1 MKGRAIRWW
10 NELKPAAVAVAPNV
24 AAVLCL
30 GAGIMLLTSG
40 ATPSAPDRFV
50 ALIAVAPGF
59 LIEVSHFLSSIL
71 GVVLVMLAFGLRSR
85 LDAAW
90 SGSMVVA
97 LAAAVLAI
105 FKGFN
110 WEESAVLLVFI
121 ALLAPFHEAFPRRA
135 RLTRMEV
142 TPAWMASAL
151 AAVLGAGFVG
161 WWSFHHADYGGQ
173 PFWRAL
179 ADADMNRAIRA
190 YAGAAILLFLFG
202 VWRLIA
208 TPDTPAMVTDQ
219 DPDFERVRAIL
230 ATATSAEPSANL
242 ALLGDKRF
250 LFSASGESFLMFGVS
265 GRNWIALGAPVG
277 NPDEEMELLWR
288 FRELADAHAARPA
301 VFAVGPATLPAL
313 VELGFAIQKT
323 GESAVLPLADF
334 TLVGRKR
341 ETLRRNWR
349 KAAEG
354 GAVFEVIAAGEA
366 GLVMDDLKRIS
377 DDWLA
382 AHAGGEKGFS
392 MGGFEPAYLMKFP
405 IALVR
410 QEGQIVAFASLWPTT
425 GRAAFAMD
433 LMRYGPGAPKN
444 IMDYLFVEL
453 LEWGRSQ
460 GYAAFEFGMAPLAG
474 LDDRP
479 MAPVMSRLG
488 RVLFETG
495 EDIYNFQGVRRYK
508 DKYDPDWRPRYIGAA
523 NRWQIPFMLAHVGLL
538 SSGGMRGLAKRPRK
552 EAPSAPAAGLQQA
565 DQVNQEQQQTGG
577 G

>member
-1 MKGRAIRWW
+1 
-10 NELKPAAVAVAPNV
+10 
-24 AAVLCL
+24 
-30 GAGIMLLTSG
+30 MLLASG

-50 ALIAVAPGF
+50 ALIAIAPGF
-59 LIEVSHFLSSIL
+59 LIEVAHFLSSIL

-90 SGSMVVA
+90 SGSMVTA
-97 LAAAVLAI
+97 FAAAILAI

-110 WEESAVLLVFI
+110 WEESLVLLAFI
-121 ALLAPFHEAFPRRA
+121 GLLAPLHEAFPRRT

-142 TPAWMASAL
+142 TPGWMVSAL
-151 AAVLGAGFVG
+151 AAVAGAGFVG

-179 ADADMNRAIRA
+179 ADADMSRSIRA

-202 VWRLIA
+202 IWRLIA
-208 TPDTPAMVTDQ
+208 TPDTPPVVTDH

-230 ATATSAEPSANL
+230 ASAQTAEPSANL

-250 LFSASGESFLMFGVS
+250 LFSPSGESFLMFGVS
-265 GRNWIALGAPVG
+265 GRTWVALGAPVG
-277 NPDEEMELLWR
+277 RADEQMDLLWR
-288 FRELADAHAARPA
+288 FRETADAHAARPA
-301 VFAVGPATLPAL
+301 VFAVGPETLPAL

-323 GESAVLPLADF
+323 GESAMLSLADF
-334 TLVGRKR
+334 SLTGRKR

-349 KAAEG
+349 KAGEG
-354 GAVFEVIAAGEA
+354 GAAFEVIGAGEA
-366 GLVMDDLKRIS
+366 TRVMDDLKRIS
-377 DDWLA
+377 DAWLA
-382 AHAGGEKGFS
+382 GHAGGEKGFS
-392 MGGFEPAYLMKFP
+392 MGGFDPAYLAEFP

-410 QEGQIVAFASLWPTT
+410 QDGQIVAFASLWPTA
-425 GRAAFAMD
+425 GHAAFAMD
-433 LMRYGPGAPKN
+433 LMRYGPDAPKN

-453 LEWGRSQ
+453 LEWGKAQ
-460 GYAAFEFGMAPLAG
+460 GYSAFEFGMAPLAG

-538 SSGGMRGLAKRPRK
+538 SSGGVRGLAKRPRK
-552 EAPSAPAAGLQQA
+552 GAPPPAALASGVAQQP
-565 DQVNQEQQQTGG
+565 DQVNHQQQ
-577 G
+577 

>member
-1 MKGRAIRWW
+1 
-10 NELKPAAVAVAPNV
+10 
-24 AAVLCL
+24 
-30 GAGIMLLTSG
+30 MLLTSG

-50 ALIAVAPGF
+50 ALISVAPAI
-59 LIEVSHFLSSIL
+59 LVEISHFISSIL
-71 GVVLVMLAFGLRSR
+71 GVVLVMLAMGLRSR

-90 SGSMVVA
+90 SGAMVVA

-110 WEESAVLLVFI
+110 WEESVVLLVFI
-121 ALLAPFHEAFPRRA
+121 ALLAPFHEAFPRKT
-135 RLTRMEV
+135 RLSRMEV
-142 TPAWMASAL
+142 TPAWLASAL
-151 AAVLGAGFVG
+151 AAVVGAGFIG

-190 YAGAAILLFLFG
+190 YAGAAILLLLFG

-208 TPDTPAMVTDQ
+208 TPDTPKVVTDQ
-219 DPDFERVRAIL
+219 DPDFERVKAIL
-230 ATATSAEPSANL
+230 ATAQTAEPSANL

-250 LFSASGESFLMFGVS
+250 LFSPSGESFLMFGVS
-265 GRNWIALGAPVG
+265 GRTWIALGAPVG
-277 NPDEEMELLWR
+277 RTDEQLDLLWR

-301 VFAVGPATLPAL
+301 VFAVGAEDLPDL

-323 GESAVLPLADF
+323 GESALLPLADF
-334 TLVGRKR
+334 ALTGRKR

-354 GAVFEVIAAGEA
+354 GASFEVIAAGEA
-366 GLVMDDLKRIS
+366 GAIMDDLKAIS

-392 MGGFEPAYLMKFP
+392 MGGFEPGYLAHFP
-405 IALVR
+405 IALVQ
-410 QEGQIVAFASLWPTT
+410 QEGAIVAFASLWPSI
-425 GRAAFAMD
+425 GRGAFAMD

-453 LEWGRSQ
+453 LEWGRGQ
-460 GYAAFEFGMAPLAG
+460 GYEAFEFGMAPLAG

-479 MAPVMSRLG
+479 LAPVMSRLG
-488 RVLFETG
+488 KVLFETG
-495 EDIYNFQGVRRYK
+495 EELYNFQGVRRYK
-508 DKYDPDWRPRYIGAA
+508 DKYDPVWRPRYIGAPSKW
-523 NRWQIPFMLAHVGLL
+523 RIPFMLAHVGLL
-538 SSGGMRGLAKRPRK
+538 SSGGMRALTKRPRK
-552 EAPSAPAAGLQQA
+552 EAPRASAPAGGQAEQVGQVDKNQQ
-565 DQVNQEQQQTGG
+565 
-577 G
+577 

>member
-1 MKGRAIRWW
+1 MA
-10 NELKPAAVAVAPNV
+10 LAPNS
-24 AAVLCL
+24 AAILCL
-30 GAGIMLLTSG
+30 GVGVMLLTSG

-50 ALIAVAPGF
+50 ALISIAPEI
-59 LIEVSHFLSSIL
+59 LVEISHFISSIL

-90 SGSMVVA
+90 SGAMVVA

-105 FKGFN
+105 LKGFN
-110 WEESAVLLVFI
+110 WEESVALLVFI

-135 RLTRMEV
+135 RLSRMEV
-142 TPAWMASAL
+142 TPAWLASAL
-151 AAVLGAGFVG
+151 AAVAGAGFVG

-190 YAGAAILLFLFG
+190 YAGAAILLLLFG
-202 VWRLIA
+202 VWRLIV
-208 TPDTPAMVTDQ
+208 TPDTPAVVTDQ
-219 DPDFERVRAIL
+219 DPDFQRVKAIL

-250 LFSASGESFLMFGVS
+250 LFSPSGESFLMFGVS
-265 GRNWIALGAPVG
+265 GRTWIALGAPVG
-277 NPDEEMELLWR
+277 RADERMDLLWR
-288 FRELADAHAARPA
+288 FREMADAHAARPA
-301 VFAVGPATLPAL
+301 VFAVGAEALPDL

-323 GESAVLPLADF
+323 GESALLPLADF
-334 TLVGRKR
+334 ALTGRKR

-354 GAVFEVIAAGEA
+354 GASFEVVAAGEA
-366 GLVMDDLKRIS
+366 AAIMDDLKRIS

-382 AHAGGEKGFS
+382 GHAGGEKGFS
-392 MGGFEPAYLMKFP
+392 MGGFEPAYLMHFP

-410 QEGQIVAFASLWPTT
+410 QEGAIVAFASLWPAS
-425 GRAAFAMD
+425 GRGAFAMD
-433 LMRYGPGAPKN
+433 LMRYGPRAPKN

-453 LEWGRSQ
+453 LEWGRGQ

-479 MAPVMSRLG
+479 LAPVMSRLG
-488 RVLFETG
+488 RVLFERG
-495 EDIYNFQGVRRYK
+495 EDLYNFQGVRRYK
-508 DKYDPDWRPRYIGAA
+508 DKYDPVWRPRYIGAPSKW
-523 NRWQIPFMLAHVGLL
+523 RIPFMLAHVGLL
-538 SSGGMRGLAKRPRK
+538 SSGGMRALTKRPRK
-552 EAPSAPAAGLQQA
+552 DSARGSAPAGREAEQVGQMHEDQQ
-565 DQVNQEQQQTGG
+565 
-577 G
+577 

>member
-1 MKGRAIRWW
+1 
-10 NELKPAAVAVAPNV
+10 
-24 AAVLCL
+24 
-30 GAGIMLLTSG
+30 MLLTSG

-50 ALIAVAPGF
+50 ALLSIAPDV
-59 LIEVSHFLSSIL
+59 LVEISHFISSIL

-90 SGSMVVA
+90 SGAMVVA

-110 WEESAVLLVFI
+110 WEESVVLLVFI

-135 RLTRMEV
+135 RLSRAEV
-142 TPAWMASAL
+142 TPAWLASAL
-151 AAVLGAGFVG
+151 ACVLGAGFVG

-190 YAGAAILLFLFG
+190 YAGAAILLLLLG
-202 VWRLIA
+202 VWRLVA
-208 TPDTPAMVTDQ
+208 TPDTPAVVTDQ
-219 DPDFERVRAIL
+219 DPDFERVKAIL
-230 ATATSAEPSANL
+230 ATAQVAEPSANL

-250 LFSASGESFLMFGVS
+250 LFSPSGESFLMFGVS
-265 GRNWIALGAPVG
+265 GRTWIALGAPVG
-277 NPDEEMELLWR
+277 RADEQMDLLWR

-301 VFAVGPATLPAL
+301 VFAVGAEALPDL

-323 GESAVLPLADF
+323 GESALLPLADF
-334 TLVGRKR
+334 ALTGRKR

-354 GAVFEVIAAGEA
+354 GASFEVIAAGEA
-366 GLVMDDLKRIS
+366 GGIMDQLKRIS
-377 DDWLA
+377 DDWLEG
-382 AHAGGEKGFS
+382 HAGGEKGFS
-392 MGGFEPAYLMKFP
+392 MGGFEPAYLMHFP

-410 QEGQIVAFASLWPTT
+410 QEGEIVAFATLWPTT
-425 GRAAFAMD
+425 GREAFAMD

-453 LEWGRSQ
+453 LEWGRGQ
-460 GYAAFEFGMAPLAG
+460 GYVAFEFGMAPLAG

-479 MAPVMSRLG
+479 LAPVMSRLG

-495 EDIYNFQGVRRYK
+495 EDLYNFQGVRRYK
-508 DKYDPDWRPRYIGAA
+508 DKYDPVWRPRYIGAPT
-523 NRWQIPFMLAHVGLL
+523 RWLIPFMLARVGLL
-538 SSGGMRGLAKRPRK
+538 SSGGMRALTKRPRK
-552 EAPSAPAAGLQQA
+552 EAARASAPARREAEQVG
-565 DQVNQEQQQTGG
+565 QVNKDQQ
-577 G
+577 

>member
-1 MKGRAIRWW
+1 M
-10 NELKPAAVAVAPNV
+10 KPAAVAVAPNV
-24 AAVLCL
+24 SAVLCL
-30 GAGIMLLTSG
+30 AVGVMLLTSG

-50 ALIAVAPGF
+50 ALIAIAPAF

-71 GVVLVMLAFGLRSR
+71 GVTLVMVAFGLRSR

-90 SGSMVVA
+90 SGSIVIA
-97 LAAAVLAI
+97 IAAAILAI

-110 WEESAVLLVFI
+110 WEESVALLVFA
-121 ALLAPFHEAFPRRA
+121 ALLAPFHEAFPRRT

-142 TPAWMASAL
+142 TPGWMASAL
-151 AAVLGAGFVG
+151 AAVVGAGLVG
-161 WWSFHHADYGGQ
+161 LWSFRHADYGGQ

-179 ADADMNRAIRA
+179 ADADMSRSIRA
-190 YAGAAILLFLFG
+190 YAGAAILIFLFG

-208 TPDTPAMVTDQ
+208 TPDTPAVATDQ

-230 ATATSAEPSANL
+230 ATAQTAEPSANL

-250 LFSASGESFLMFGVS
+250 LFSPSGESFLMFGVS
-265 GRNWIALGAPVG
+265 GRTWIALGPPVG
-277 NPDEEMELLWR
+277 RPDEQMDLLWR
-288 FRELADAHAARPA
+288 FREMADSHAARPA
-301 VFAVGPATLPAL
+301 VFAVGSETLPAL

-334 TLVGRKR
+334 ALSGRKR

-354 GAVFEVIAAGEA
+354 GAAFEVIAAGEA
-366 GLVMDDLKRIS
+366 ATVMDDLKRIS
-377 DDWLA
+377 DAWLS

-392 MGGFEPAYLMKFP
+392 MGGFDAAYLAEFP

-410 QEGQIVAFASLWPTT
+410 QKGRIVAFASLWPTA
-425 GRAAFAMD
+425 GHVSFAMD
-433 LMRYGPGAPKN
+433 LMRYGPDAPKN

-453 LEWGRSQ
+453 LEWGKAQ

-523 NRWQIPFMLAHVGLL
+523 SRWQIPFMLAHVGLL
-538 SSGGMRGLAKRPRK
+538 SSGGVRALTKRPRK
-552 EAPSAPAAGLQQA
+552 EAALSGAVDAQAQQPRQMNQ
-565 DQVNQEQQQTGG
+565 DQQ
-577 G
+577 

>member
-1 MKGRAIRWW
+1 MG
-10 NELKPAAVAVAPNV
+10 V
-24 AAVLCL
+24 
-30 GAGIMLLTSG
+30 MLLTSG

-50 ALIAVAPGF
+50 ALISIAPDI
-59 LIEVSHFLSSIL
+59 LVEISHFISSIL

-90 SGSMVVA
+90 SGAMVVA

-105 FKGFN
+105 LKGFN
-110 WEESAVLLVFI
+110 WEESVVLLIFI

-135 RLTRMEV
+135 RLSRMEV
-142 TPAWMASAL
+142 TPAWLASAL
-151 AAVLGAGFVG
+151 AAVAGAGFVG

-190 YAGAAILLFLFG
+190 YAGAAILLLLFG

-208 TPDTPAMVTDQ
+208 TPDTPKVVTDQ
-219 DPDFERVRAIL
+219 DPDFERVKAIL
-230 ATATSAEPSANL
+230 ATAQTAEPSANL

-250 LFSASGESFLMFGVS
+250 LFSPTGESFLMFGVS
-265 GRNWIALGAPVG
+265 GRTWIALGGPVG
-277 NPDEEMELLWR
+277 RADEQMDLLWR

-301 VFAVGPATLPAL
+301 VFAVGVEMLPDL

-323 GESAVLPLADF
+323 GESALLPLADF
-334 TLVGRKR
+334 ALTGRKR

-354 GAVFEVIAAGEA
+354 GAHFEVIAAGEA
-366 GLVMDDLKRIS
+366 ASIMDDLRRIS
-377 DDWLA
+377 DDWLG

-392 MGGFEPAYLMKFP
+392 MGGFEPAYLMQFP

-410 QEGQIVAFASLWPTT
+410 QEGAIVAFASLWPTM
-425 GRAAFAMD
+425 GRGAFAMD

-453 LEWGRSQ
+453 LEWGRGQ
-460 GYAAFEFGMAPLAG
+460 GYGAFEFGMAPLAG

-479 MAPVMSRLG
+479 LAPVMSRLG

-495 EDIYNFQGVRRYK
+495 EDLYNFQGVRRYK
-508 DKYDPDWRPRYIGAA
+508 DKYDPVWRPRYIGAPSKW
-523 NRWQIPFMLAHVGLL
+523 RIPFMLAHVGLL
-538 SSGGMRGLAKRPRK
+538 SSGGMRALTKRPRK
-552 EAPSAPAAGLQQA
+552 EPVRASAPAGGHAEQVG
-565 DQVNQEQQQTGG
+565 QVNDNQQ
-577 G
+577 

>member
-1 MKGRAIRWW
+1 
-10 NELKPAAVAVAPNV
+10 
-24 AAVLCL
+24 
-30 GAGIMLLTSG
+30 MLLTSG

-50 ALIAVAPGF
+50 ALISIAPDI
-59 LIEVSHFLSSIL
+59 LVEISHFLSSIL

-90 SGSMVVA
+90 SGAMVVA

-105 FKGFN
+105 LKGVN
-110 WEESAVLLVFI
+110 WEESVVLLVFI

-135 RLTRMEV
+135 RLSRMEV
-142 TPAWMASAL
+142 TPAWLASAL
-151 AAVLGAGFVG
+151 AAVAGAGLVG
-161 WWSFHHADYGGQ
+161 WWSFHHADYGGL

-190 YAGAAILLFLFG
+190 YAGAAIILLLFG

-208 TPDTPAMVTDQ
+208 TPDTPKVVTDQ
-219 DPDFERVRAIL
+219 DPDFQRVKAIL
-230 ATATSAEPSANL
+230 ATAKTAEPSANL

-250 LFSASGESFLMFGVS
+250 LFSPSGESFLMFGVS
-265 GRNWIALGAPVG
+265 GRTWIALGAPVG
-277 NPDEEMELLWR
+277 RADEQMDLLWR

-301 VFAVGPATLPAL
+301 VFSVSAETLPDL
-313 VELGFAIQKT
+313 VELGFALQKT
-323 GESAVLPLADF
+323 GESALLPLADF
-334 TLVGRKR
+334 ALTGRKR

-354 GAVFEVIAAGEA
+354 GAAFEVIAAGEA
-366 GLVMDDLKRIS
+366 GAVMDDLKRIS
-377 DDWLA
+377 DDWLGD
-382 AHAGGEKGFS
+382 HAGGEKGFS
-392 MGGFEPAYLMKFP
+392 MGGFSPAYLMHFP

-410 QEGQIVAFASLWPTT
+410 QGGVIVAFASLWPTA
-425 GRAAFAMD
+425 GRSAFAMD

-460 GYAAFEFGMAPLAG
+460 GYVAFEFGMAPLAG

-479 MAPVMSRLG
+479 LAPVMSRLG

-495 EDIYNFQGVRRYK
+495 EDLYNFQGVRRYK
-508 DKYDPDWRPRYIGAA
+508 DKYDPVWRPRYVGAPT
-523 NRWQIPFMLAHVGLL
+523 RWRIPFTLAHVGLL
-538 SSGGMRGLAKRPRK
+538 SSGGMRALTKRPRK
-552 EAPSAPAAGLQQA
+552 EPPRVSAPAGGETQQVG
-565 DQVNQEQQQTGG
+565 QVHDNQQ
-577 G
+577 